1 MLLQRLGFLLTASGV
16 LIIAGYYMLGLL
28 MYLFAM
34 DFLPFPVR
42 VAIPLVV
49 GGIVLTLAAWGW
61 DSVRKNVRGRQGE
74 DVRDRVT
81 EYDTDQSDFLAHQL
95 LGSND

>member
-16 LIIAGYYMLGLL
+16 LIIVGYYMLGLL

-49 GGIVLTLAAWGW
+49 GGVLLSLAAWSW
-61 DSVRKNVRGRQGE
+61 DAIRRNVRVRQGE

-81 EYDTDQSDFLAHQL
+81 EYETERPEFLAHQL